1 MKIRMK
7 KLTIAGCTLWII
19 GLAVFIIGLNMTGN
33 TKEWMTIGGS
43 AAFLAGLGMTGVV
56 WMKKK

>member
-7 KLTIAGCTLWII
+7 KLTIAGGALWII
-19 GLAVFIIGLNMTGN
+19 GLAVFIIGLNMTRN

>member
-7 KLTIAGCTLWII
+7 KLTIAGGALWII

-43 AAFLAGLGMTGVV
+43 VAFLAGLGMTGVV

>member
-1 MKIRMK
+1 MK
-7 KLTIAGCTLWII
+7 KLTIAGGALWII

-43 AAFLAGLGMTGVV
+43 VAFLAGLGMTGVV

>member
-7 KLTIAGCTLWII
+7 KLTIVGGALWII

-33 TKEWMTIGGS
+33 TKEWMTISGS

>member
-1 MKIRMK
+1 MR
-7 KLTIAGCTLWII
+7 KLTAAGCVLWIT
-19 GLAVFIIGLNMTGN
+19 GLGVFIVGLNMTGN

-43 AAFLAGLGMTGVV
+43 VAFLAGLGMTGVV